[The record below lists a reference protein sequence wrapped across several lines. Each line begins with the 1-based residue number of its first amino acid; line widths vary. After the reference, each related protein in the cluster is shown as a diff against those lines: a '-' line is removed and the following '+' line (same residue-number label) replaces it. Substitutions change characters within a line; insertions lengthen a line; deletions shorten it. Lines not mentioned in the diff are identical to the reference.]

1 MLFMK
6 EVDAEEK
13 KENFR
18 SFGQRRFGI
27 WVLAKSTKE
36 KQFPENVLRQRNKWN
51 GTNARDLQ
59 PSLIC
64 NHPAWIIAKDNSFC
78 ICISTIL
85 LFG

>member
-36 KQFPENVLRQRNKWN
+36 KQFP
-51 GTNARDLQ
+51 
-59 PSLIC
+59 
-64 NHPAWIIAKDNSFC
+64 
-78 ICISTIL
+78 
-85 LFG
+85 